1 VPLDSQNVL
10 RDLVAIP
17 SVSSVS
23 PEFDMPNRPLVDRV
37 ADYLDGF
44 GWNVEIMELPDS
56 NGKANLIA
64 TLGSGEGGLVLS
76 GHGDTVP
83 FDDGAWN
90 SDPFKL
96 SPRDE
101 RLYALGSA
109 DMKGFIALAVALASR
124 IDAKRLAKPLHIV
137 VTADEES
144 RMGGARLLAKSGRPR
159 AEYCIIGEPT
169 DLVPIRM
176 HKGVMME
183 SLVVTGGT
191 GHSSDPEAAPNAL
204 VGLSRVLDAIIAWRE
219 ELREGWKAPDFAVP
233 YPTLN
238 LGHVHGGDN
247 PNRIC
252 GRAELHI
259 DLRPVP
265 GMNSED
271 LRAEIDRRAEAAVAG
286 TGCRYERNT
295 LFEGIAPFQNPAD
308 SPFVRAAERF
318 TGKRAQAVSFGT
330 EAGFFSAL
338 GMDTIVLG
346 PGSID
351 QAHRPDEYLA
361 TTSLA
366 AGEKLVEAIV
376 SELCLRQ

>member
-1 VPLDSQNVL
+1 VPLTSENVL
-10 RDLVAIP
+10 SDLVSIP
-17 SVSSVS
+17 SVSSVT
-23 PEFDMPNRPLVDRV
+23 PDFDMPNRPLVERV
-37 ADYLDGF
+37 ADYLDGL
-44 GWNVEIMELPDS
+44 GWSVEVMELPGS

-90 SDPFKL
+90 SDPFRL
-96 SPRDE
+96 SE
-101 RLYALGSA
+101 REGRLHALGSA
-109 DMKGFIALAVALASR
+109 DMKGFIATAVALASR

-144 RMGGARLLAKSGRPR
+144 RMGGARLLAESGRPR
-159 AEYCIIGEPT
+159 AEFCVIGEPT
-169 DLVPIRM
+169 DLVPVRM

-191 GHSSDPEAAPNAL
+191 GHSSDPDAAPNAL
-204 VGLSRVLDAIIAWRE
+204 VGLARVLDAIIAWRE
-219 ELREGWKAPDFAVP
+219 EMKQRWPAPDFAVP

-252 GRAELHI
+252 GRAELQI

-265 GMNSED
+265 GMDAEE
-271 LRAEIDRRAEAAVAG
+271 LRAEIDRHAEAAVEG
-286 TGCRYERNT
+286 TGCGYQRT
-295 LFEGIAPFQNPAD
+295 SLFDGIAPFQSAPD
-308 SPFVRAAERF
+308 SRLVRAAEQL
-318 TGKRAQAVSFGT
+318 TGKPAKAVSFGT
-330 EAGFFSAL
+330 EAGFFTSL

-346 PGSID
+346 PGRID
-351 QAHRPDEYLA
+351 EAHKPDEYVEKS
-361 TTSLA
+361 SLD
-366 AGEKLVEAIV
+366 AGDKLIESVV
-376 SELCLRQ
+376 HDLVGR